1 MIDTVMTNSE
11 MVIWRSIAHDLDYE
25 VDKVGRPF
33 RRGKCIDRETG
44 EAFTQVLDW
53 NPLED
58 DADSFALLVHYGLSV
73 SVLCDRVTVTAA
85 RQTHWNGCVI
95 ESAAGDLVYAA
106 RRAVFLAAGEIV
118 KIRAQL
124 DDLAI

>member
-1 MIDTVMTNSE
+1 MNDPVMTNAE
-11 MVIWRSIAHDLDYE
+11 FATWRMIARDLGYE
-25 VDKVGRPF
+25 FDEVGRPF
-33 RRGKCIDRETG
+33 RRVVYADLRTG
-44 EAFTQVLDW
+44 EASTVVLDW
-53 NPLED
+53 SPLEFD
-58 DADSFALLVHYGLSV
+58 GDSFQLLVHYGLSV